1 MVLAGNW
8 LEGNLGKKNI
18 FRRENEHEVEDGQT
32 ITDIDNVPKQDTST
46 KQEGSAIPN
55 LVKQQKQDSEKKVHN
70 FEGSPKCNESSH
82 GLA

>member
-18 FRRENEHEVEDGQT
+18 FHGENDHGDGQT

-70 FEGSPKCNESSH
+70 YIVCSN
-82 GLA
+82 